1 MSKIY
6 NKTNIEIKAKEL
18 LHPLQSNCPD
28 SVWQELNYHLNEDF
42 SGSRNAWTSKLF
54 SPKIL
59 VVSLVLL
66 VALTLVLLKVSNIIS
81 FASDKPQKPVVVQK
95 PQAVPPPVKKEV
107 APPPPP
113 PKPVV
118 IDSTHIKDS
127 LAKIAKA
134 NVPVNNTPVVQTT
147 QVIPSINTTA
157 KVDSAAIK
165 AYFAK
170 RAFRKHW
177 RDSVAA
183 VRAKQDSI
191 RHGIVRRVAH
201 DSAVKPARFDTTL
214 VP

>member
-42 SGSRNAWTSKLF
+42 AGSRSGWTSKLF

-59 VVSLVLL
+59 IISLVLL
-66 VALTLVLLKVSNIIS
+66 VAVTLVLLKVSNIIS
-81 FASDKPQKPVVVQK
+81 FASDKPQKPIVVQK
-95 PQAVPPPVKKEV
+95 PQNIPPPVKKEV
-107 APPPPP
+107 TSPPPP

-118 IDSTHIKDS
+118 VDSTRIKDS
-127 LAKIAKA
+127 LAKIAKTNA
-134 NVPVNNTPVVQTT
+134 AVNNTPVIQQT
-147 QVIPSINTTA
+147 QVVLVPNTTT

-165 AYFAK
+165 AYYAK

-183 VRAKQDSI
+183 VRARHDSMRHTNI
-191 RHGIVRRVAH
+191 RHQAH
-201 DSAVKPARFDTTL
+201 DSAANSGRPDSIP